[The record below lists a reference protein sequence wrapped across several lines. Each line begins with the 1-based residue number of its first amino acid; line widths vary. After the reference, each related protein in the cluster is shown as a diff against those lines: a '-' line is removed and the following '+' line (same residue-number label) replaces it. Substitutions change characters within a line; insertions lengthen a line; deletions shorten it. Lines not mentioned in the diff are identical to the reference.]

1 MKLQKNTYK
10 QQRDYQ
16 FNCHFFFIVQDTD
29 CCHINTVFRL
39 PVNERTCDRVSGS
52 LIFPLERLV
61 IFNDGSGKIYLLKI
75 GNVGSESH
83 QWSIVGNVP
92 IFDTNEQGF
101 VRLAKI
107 HDNILHVVIVSLK
120 DSLISDTSQVLVQW
134 IQFSCSN
141 FDVPEHLKMET
152 SYSFLRKGLP
162 NLCWLEKDYPKL
174 FILCDKEFQ
183 QVDNATLVCQFL
195 YIVFCL
201 VDDDR
206 GIFLI

>member
-1 MKLQKNTYK
+1 MLLKCLLSVFNKLKIVLYLENISFLKTSVWSSK
-10 QQRDYQ
+10 VFISSLLSLQ
-16 FNCHFFFIVQDTD
+16 FQ
-29 CCHINTVFRL
+29 
-39 PVNERTCDRVSGS
+39 S
-52 LIFPLERLV
+52 
-61 IFNDGSGKIYLLKI
+61 IYLLKI

-83 QWSIVGNVP
+83 QRSIVGKVP

-152 SYSFLRKGLP
+152 SYSFLGKGLP
-162 NLCWLEKDYPKL
+162 NLCWLENDYTKL
-174 FILCDKEFQ
+174 FILCDKEF
-183 QVDNATLVCQFL
+183 ATLGMSISLHFVLFSWWWPRCFSYWIGL
-195 YIVFCL
+195 
-201 VDDDR
+201 
-206 GIFLI
+206 